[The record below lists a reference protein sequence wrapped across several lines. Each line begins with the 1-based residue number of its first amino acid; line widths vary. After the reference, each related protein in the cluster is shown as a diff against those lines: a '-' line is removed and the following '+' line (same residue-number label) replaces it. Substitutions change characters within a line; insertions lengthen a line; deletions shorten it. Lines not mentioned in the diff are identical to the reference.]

1 MSATLKKCA
10 CGICFI
16 SDTEDKSVV
25 CHICKEERKNAIQ
38 SSARKIPNWNYLG
51 NEPMT
56 KREQIAALMMQA
68 LVEKDT
74 FTDRSALAVS
84 LADSLIAEL
93 KRRKEPQQ

>member
-93 KRRKEPQQ
+93 KRRKDPQQ